1 MDDRTVGEY
10 WERNAATWTQLVR
23 AGYDVYRD
31 LLNTPAFLEMLPEV
45 RGLQGLDIGCGEG
58 ANTRRLVARGARM
71 WGVDIAPT
79 FVARA
84 REAEGAGGDVIRYS
98 VGSALALPF
107 EGGRFDFAV
116 AFMSLMDV
124 GKPELAIQEAYR
136 VLRPGGFLQFS
147 ITHPCFGTPH
157 RKLLRRADGE
167 AYAVEVGRYY
177 DGSDGEIERWIF
189 GSAPEELKAG
199 LRKFEV
205 PRFYRTLSEWV
216 NCLLEAG
223 FVLERMEEPRVSEE
237 VAREYP
243 AVQDTRVVSYFL
255 HVRVRKGRG

>member
-10 WERNAATWTQLVR
+10 WERNAAAWTQLTR
-23 AGYDVYRD
+23 EGYDVYRD
-31 LLNTPAFLEMLPEV
+31 LLNTPAFLEILPDV
-45 RGLQGLDIGCGEG
+45 SGLQGLDIGCGEG
-58 ANTRRLVARGARM
+58 ANTRQLAERGARM

-79 FVARA
+79 FIARA
-84 REAEGAGGDVIRYS
+84 REVAAATPIEYS

-107 EGGRFDFAV
+107 ASGRFDFAV

-124 GKPELAIQEAYR
+124 GEPELAIQEAYR

-177 DGSDGEIERWIF
+177 DRADGEIERWIF
-189 GSAPEELKAG
+189 GSAPEEVKAG
-199 LRKFEV
+199 LPKFEV

-216 NCLLEAG
+216 NCLLTAG

-237 VAREYP
+237 VARKFP

-255 HVRVRKGRG
+255 HVRVRK

>member
-10 WERNAATWTQLVR
+10 WERNAGTWTQLVR

-45 RGLQGLDIGCGEG
+45 AGREGLDIGCGEG
-58 ANTRRLVARGARM
+58 ENTRKLAARGARM

-84 REAEGAGGDVIRYS
+84 QEIAEQEPIVYS

-107 EGGRFDFAV
+107 PNERFDFAV

-124 GKPELAIQEAYR
+124 PAPEVALQEAYR

-157 RKLLRRADGE
+157 RKLLRRENGE

-177 DGSDGEIERWIF
+177 DRADGEIERWIF
-189 GSAPEELKAG
+189 GSAPEEVKAG
-199 LRKFEV
+199 LQKFEV

-216 NCLLEAG
+216 NAVLEAG
-223 FVLERMEEPRVSEE
+223 FVLERLEEPRVSEAL
-237 VAREYP
+237 ARQYP

-255 HVRVRKGRG
+255 HVRARKR

>member
-10 WERNAATWTQLVR
+10 WERNATAWTQLTR

-31 LLNTPAFLEMLPEV
+31 LLNTPAFLAMLPEV
-45 RGLQGLDIGCGEG
+45 AGQDGLDIGCGEG
-58 ANTRRLVARGARM
+58 ANTRRLAERGARM

-79 FVARA
+79 FIARA
-84 REAEGAGGDVIRYS
+84 REVEATPPIVYS
-98 VGSALALPF
+98 VGSAVALPF
-107 EGGRFDFAV
+107 ESGRFDFAV

-124 GKPELAIQEAYR
+124 GEPEVAIQEAYR

-167 AYAVEVGRYY
+167 AYAVEIGRYY
-177 DGSDGEIERWIF
+177 DRADGEIERWIF
-189 GSAPEELKAG
+189 GSAPEEVKAG
-199 LRKFEV
+199 LPKFEI
-205 PRFYRTLSEWV
+205 PRFYRTLSEWM
-216 NCLLEAG
+216 NFLLEAG
-223 FVLERMEEPRVSEE
+223 FTLERLEEPRVSEA
-237 VAREYP
+237 VAREFP

-255 HVRVRKGRG
+255 HVRARK

>member
-1 MDDRTVGEY
+1 MDDKTVGEY
-10 WERNAATWTQLVR
+10 WERNAAAWTQLTR

-31 LLNTPAFLEMLPEV
+31 LLNTPAFLSMLPEV
-45 RGLQGLDIGCGEG
+45 AGREGLDIGCGEG
-58 ANTRRLVARGARM
+58 ANTRRLAERGARM

-79 FVARA
+79 FIARA
-84 REAEGAGGDVIRYS
+84 REVEAAAPIVYS
-98 VGSALALPF
+98 VGSALALPY
-107 EGGRFDFAV
+107 ESGRFDFAV

-124 GKPELAIQEAYR
+124 GEPEVAIQEAYR

-167 AYAVEVGRYY
+167 AYAVEVGHYY
-177 DGSDGEIERWIF
+177 DRADGEIERWIF
-189 GSAPEELKAG
+189 GSAPEEVKAG
-199 LRKFEV
+199 LPKFEV

-216 NCLLEAG
+216 NSLLAAG
-223 FVLERMEEPRVSEE
+223 FTLERIEEPRVSEE

-255 HVRVRKGRG
+255 HVRVRK